1 MDFTIDLTDIIRA
14 VIMLI
19 LALISRYLIPWI
31 NAKLGTE
38 KLTTLKIWVKAAV
51 EAAEQIY
58 VGTGR
63 GTEKRQFVEKFLLDK
78 GYRLNTQE
86 LDTLIEAA
94 VRELIE

>member
-1 MDFTIDLTDIIRA
+1 MDLTIDLTDIIRA
-14 VIMLI
+14 ILVLIM
-19 LALISRYLIPWI
+19 ALISRYLIPWI

-38 KLTTLKIWVKAAV
+38 KLSTLKIWVKAAV

-58 VGTGR
+58 TGTGR
-63 GTEKRQFVEKFLLDK
+63 GTEKRQFVEKFLQDK
-78 GYRLNTQE
+78 GYRLDTQE